1 MQHCDILIKPRWC
14 VTGEGQLTV
23 HGEHA
28 VAVTDGKIAA
38 ILPNAEA
45 ERLFQP
51 SRSVERPGHI
61 LIPGLVNAHAH
72 SAMTLFRG
80 FADDLPLETWL
91 RERIWPAEKRWMG
104 PEFVRDGTALAIAE
118 MLRAG
123 VTCFADQYFYP
134 EIVANTAVDLNI
146 RAVIATPV
154 LDFETEWANDAT
166 EYLQKGADLV
176 HDAYAD
182 HPLITTAFA
191 PHSTGMLS
199 DETFTALRVM
209 ADQLD
214 SPVQIHLHETQTEI
228 FHELKR
234 TGLRPVA
241 RLTSLGLVNRS
252 LLAVHAVHLDDE
264 EVELFAESG
273 VSIAHC
279 PRSNLKLASG
289 IAPVRRYLDAGLN
302 VAIGT
307 DGAASNNVLDILLEV
322 QTASLLAKAA
332 GEDASNLDAYESL
345 AMATLAGARALG
357 LDAITGSIAAGKWAD
372 LACVDLSAPNS
383 QPVYD
388 PVSSLIYSARAT
400 QVSEVWV
407 AGRHQVEIGEGSEID
422 VAAIAARANDR
433 SHQIRL
439 QREAK

>member
-23 HGEHA
+23 HEEHA

-191 PHSTGMLS
+191 PHSTGMLA

-214 SPVQIHLHETQTEI
+214 CPVQIHLHETQTEI
-228 FHELKR
+228 SHELKR

-252 LLAVHAVHLDDE
+252 LLAVHAVHLQDDE
-264 EVELFAESG
+264 MELFAESG

-332 GEDASNLDAYESL
+332 GEEASNLDAYESL

-400 QVSEVWV
+400 QVSDVWV
-407 AGRHQVEIGEGSEID
+407 AGRHQVENGELTEID
-422 VAAIAARANDR
+422 VAAIAARANEW